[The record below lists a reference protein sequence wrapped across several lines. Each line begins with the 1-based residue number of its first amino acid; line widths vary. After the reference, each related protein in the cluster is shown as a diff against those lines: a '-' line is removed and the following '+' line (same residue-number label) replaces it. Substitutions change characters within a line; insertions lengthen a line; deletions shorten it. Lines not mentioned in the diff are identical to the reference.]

1 MAAQQQ
7 PWEFLFREAVTAHE
21 RAEKRQG
28 QEAVT
33 CWQHC
38 IQLYQT
44 ALAQMPPGMS
54 SFELEFNLGT
64 ACMELADK
72 SLAARECTP
81 ASSSSESAAEVESLY
96 LTACMHLGRAHELD
110 ACSAAA
116 LNNWGASLSKF
127 ARRKGRE
134 DALQLLQESILK
146 HRSAAA
152 LEPLNMEYAC
162 NVADTV
168 AELAAFVAGS
178 DSDALYREAYSMWE
192 LVLQQ
197 LQGAAHITD
206 RCDAT
211 VNYGNALA
219 QHAQRLSDEGNR
231 VAAMQ
236 GFLAAE
242 QQLAVVVSLRPN
254 AIEARLNLADVI
266 RQAAECGPPS
276 AIQIGYARASELLQ
290 SALRLNA
297 THTDTLACLA
307 DVLLEW
313 SSLPVPAAEA
323 QQRCSDALAMYERAL
338 TAGGDAEVAYNAACA
353 CARLG
358 LGDRCAQLLQQIL
371 RCDNAREVLDGILK
385 DDDFARMRQHAWW
398 QDFEKE
404 LARILP
410 AATHWQQATQL
421 HLRV

>member
-1 MAAQQQ
+1 
-7 PWEFLFREAVTAHE
+7 
-21 RAEKRQG
+21 
-28 QEAVT
+28 
-33 CWQHC
+33 
-38 IQLYQT
+38 
-44 ALAQMPPGMS
+44 MPPGMS

-64 ACMELADK
+64 ACMELAGLHSHHPYFCSKMTHSFADK

-231 VAAMQ
+231 LARQEREAACNLWLTR
-236 GFLAAE
+236 GAG
-242 QQLAVVVSLRPN
+242 SLRCKGFW
-254 AIEARLNLADVI
+254 
-266 RQAAECGPPS
+266 RQS
-276 AIQIGYARASELLQ
+276 S
-290 SALRLNA
+290 
-297 THTDTLACLA
+297 
-307 DVLLEW
+307 
-313 SSLPVPAAEA
+313 SSLWL
-323 QQRCSDALAMYERAL
+323 C
-338 TAGGDAEVAYNAACA
+338 
-353 CARLG
+353 
-358 LGDRCAQLLQQIL
+358 RCAPTPSK
-371 RCDNAREVLDGILK
+371 RG
-385 DDDFARMRQHAWW
+385 
-398 QDFEKE
+398 
-404 LARILP
+404 
-410 AATHWQQATQL
+410 
-421 HLRV
+421 